1 IEAIARSLTEKNSD
15 FLSQRLL
22 DDEMPLLQHF
32 LGAMLAPQ
40 LLAVKKWQDKMQ
52 EIINSIF
59 LDRKQA
65 TRKSLERYKNIENTV
80 NDMPIRQTTKKLL
93 EMMQNQSR

>member
-1 IEAIARSLTEKNSD
+1 
-15 FLSQRLL
+15 
-22 DDEMPLLQHF
+22 MPLLQHF
-32 LGAMLAPQ
+32 LEAMLAPQ
-40 LLAVKKWQDKMQ
+40 LLAVKEWQDKMQ

-59 LDRKQA
+59 PYRKQA
-65 TRKSLERYKNIENTV
+65 TTNPLERYQNTENTV